1 MNVASVAVPGLL
13 SPGATK
19 ATFVARS
26 GAAAGWFVAASMNE
40 NTNRY
45 GPTTCSPRIT
55 GSTDGAD
62 GLGVAGVAHVHAATR
77 RGAAAASR
85 GDPPKGGW
93 GKPGAEAP
101 GAPRAGNAPRTPPP
115 RPPPKGV
122 P

>member
-62 GLGVAGVAHVHAATR
+62 GLGVAEFADVHAATR
-77 RGAAAASR
+77 RAAAATSGVARRKGSGSMR
-85 GDPPKGGW
+85 G
-93 GKPGAEAP
+93 A
-101 GAPRAGNAPRTPPP
+101 
-115 RPPPKGV
+115 
-122 P
+122 